1 MDTQL
6 ADRTAIVT
14 GAGRGIGRATAH
26 ALSQLGAA
34 VVVNDIGRDA
44 NGVSTAE
51 HVVDEIRTA
60 GGRAAANTDSVADWN
75 GAARMVEV
83 GLREFG
89 SLDILVNNAGIA
101 FSGSVCDIDAKTFD
115 RIVATHVQ
123 GSFYCSRHAIA
134 PMRDRGWGRIV
145 NLVSRAG
152 ITGMPGSLP
161 YAVGKGGVFGLIN
174 ALSRELDG
182 SGITVNGVNPASTD
196 TPMVATAIDNLAAMG
211 DAGRKR
217 AESLRA
223 QMQKPEQ
230 VAVAIASLCLPEA
243 AHINGQIFLVA
254 HNRIG
259 LFQPLTVTQDVE
271 RGVPWTPAA
280 LCEALGKLELH
291 GLADAYT

>member
-230 VAVAIASLCLPEA
+230 VAVAI
-243 AHINGQIFLVA
+243 
-254 HNRIG
+254 
-259 LFQPLTVTQDVE
+259 
-271 RGVPWTPAA
+271 
-280 LCEALGKLELH
+280 
-291 GLADAYT
+291 